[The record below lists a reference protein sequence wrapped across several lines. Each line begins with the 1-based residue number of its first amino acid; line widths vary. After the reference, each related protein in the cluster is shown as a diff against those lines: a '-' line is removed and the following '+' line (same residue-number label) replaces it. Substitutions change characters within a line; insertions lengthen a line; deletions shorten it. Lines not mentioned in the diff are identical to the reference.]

1 MIEVKNLTK
10 KYGSHIAVED
20 LTFHVKKGEIY
31 GFLGPNGAGKSTT
44 MNLLTGYLGATH
56 GKITINGFDVEKKSK
71 EAKRSIGYLPEIPP
85 LYQDMTVK
93 EYMIFVS
100 QLKGIGKKERKDS
113 IEEAMKMTGIAHVEE
128 RLIRNLSK
136 GYKQRIGLAQ
146 AILGFP
152 QILILDEPMVGLDPK
167 QMMEMRDLIRSLG
180 KKHTII
186 LSSHILSEI
195 SALCDHIMIISKGRL
210 VASDTPEEL
219 GRKMQG
225 AITLTLTIKGK
236 EERVQTIFS
245 SMPELKDVKVEKAKE
260 G

>member
-1 MIEVKNLTK
+1 M
-10 KYGSHIAVED
+10 
-20 LTFHVKKGEIY
+20 
-31 GFLGPNGAGKSTT
+31 
-44 MNLLTGYLGATH
+44 
-56 GKITINGFDVEKKSK
+56 
-71 EAKRSIGYLPEIPP
+71 PEIPP

-260 G
+260 GQCNVTAAYKEEKEDVREKVFEKMALENMPILEMQSSKLSLEDVFLELTSEEKEGQS

>member
-100 QLKGIGKKERKDS
+100 QLKGIGKKERK
-113 IEEAMKMTGIAHVEE
+113 I
-128 RLIRNLSK
+128 
-136 GYKQRIGLAQ
+136 
-146 AILGFP
+146 
-152 QILILDEPMVGLDPK
+152 
-167 QMMEMRDLIRSLG
+167 
-180 KKHTII
+180 
-186 LSSHILSEI
+186 
-195 SALCDHIMIISKGRL
+195 
-210 VASDTPEEL
+210 
-219 GRKMQG
+219 
-225 AITLTLTIKGK
+225 
-236 EERVQTIFS
+236 
-245 SMPELKDVKVEKAKE
+245 
-260 G
+260 